1 MHIGKQFSFY
11 FQRLILIYM
20 AGFDG
25 EIVLPYLN
33 EIDTIL
39 LLEIKDVERKREI
52 IAKSERWL
60 G

>member
-1 MHIGKQFSFY
+1 
-11 FQRLILIYM
+11 M

-39 LLEIKDVERKREI
+39 LLEIKDVERKRGI
-52 IAKSERWL
+52 KQSQK
-60 G
+60 GG